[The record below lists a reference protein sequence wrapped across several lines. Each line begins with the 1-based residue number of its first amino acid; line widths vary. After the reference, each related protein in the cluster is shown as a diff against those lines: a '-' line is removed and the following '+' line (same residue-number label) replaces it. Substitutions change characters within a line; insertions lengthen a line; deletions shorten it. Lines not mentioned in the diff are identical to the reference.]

1 MFWGNKH
8 DFYFGSESLQAQ
20 PNSLGGIFT
29 VRQKPPFMRDQLMA
43 SVSDFNSKRG
53 FMVRSEGGEDG
64 SNLNNLPRWAKREV
78 HFAPIGA
85 FQAQRQN

>member
-1 MFWGNKH
+1 TFAVSNNVGVEKSRKH
-8 DFYFGSESLQAQ
+8 FSHQW
-20 PNSLGGIFT
+20 
-29 VRQKPPFMRDQLMA
+29 LMPT
-43 SVSDFNSKRG
+43 
-53 FMVRSEGGEDG
+53 VRSEGGEDG

>member
-1 MFWGNKH
+1 
-8 DFYFGSESLQAQ
+8 
-20 PNSLGGIFT
+20 
-29 VRQKPPFMRDQLMA
+29 
-43 SVSDFNSKRG
+43 
-53 FMVRSEGGEDG
+53 VRSEGGEDG